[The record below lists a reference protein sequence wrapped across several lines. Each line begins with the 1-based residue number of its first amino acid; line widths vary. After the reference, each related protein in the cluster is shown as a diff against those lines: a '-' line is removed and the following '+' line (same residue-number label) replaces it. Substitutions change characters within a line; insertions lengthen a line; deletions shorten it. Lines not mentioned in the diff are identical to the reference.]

1 MLAQVARGVSAFT
14 YAPRPAELARLPT
27 FRRFVGPALLL
38 LLAFGI
44 PPAFS
49 ADNSLVFGVFPHMTA
64 RQIVETYRPLTE
76 MLEKHLQRPVIIYS
90 APDFKA
96 FAARAARGE
105 YDILL
110 TAPHLAWLARQK
122 AGYRPLLKYA
132 EPVRGLLVVKNGSRY
147 DKPARLRGRTIAVAD
162 PIAIAV
168 LALHADLAGQ
178 GLRRK
183 IDYRTAQSGT
193 HLNAVMQVINGR
205 ADAAILGL
213 PAYNLLPPNVRQQ
226 VHVLFQTPP
235 LSSLMYLTHPRLREA
250 EVQAV
255 HAAFLAF
262 GDSPAGRAFM
272 RRGGFGRYVDAD
284 GRELRFFR
292 PYALLAQEML
302 RETR

>member
-1 MLAQVARGVSAFT
+1 M
-14 YAPRPAELARLPT
+14 
-27 FRRFVGPALLL
+27 PALV
-38 LLAFGI
+38 LLAFGS

-49 ADNSLVFGVFPHMTA
+49 ADKSLVLGVFPHLTA
-64 RQIVETYRPLTE
+64 RQIVETYRPLAA
-76 MLEKHLQRPVIIYS
+76 MLEKHLQRPVIVYS

-96 FAARAARGE
+96 FAARAGQGE

-132 EPVRGLLVVKNGSRY
+132 EPVRGLLVVKTDSPF
-147 DKPARLRGRTIAVAD
+147 DAPARLRGRTIAVAD
-162 PIAIAV
+162 SIAVAV
-168 LALHADLAGQ
+168 LAMQADLAAA

-183 IDYRTAQSGT
+183 IDYRTAESGT
-193 HLNAVMQVINGR
+193 HINAVMQVISGR

-213 PAYNLLPPNVRQQ
+213 PAYNLLPPNLRREVRIL
-226 VHVLFQTPP
+226 VKTAP
-235 LSSLMYLTHPRLREA
+235 LSSLMYLTHPRIREA
-250 EVQAV
+250 EVQTIHTAL
-255 HAAFLAF
+255 LAF
-262 GDSPAGRAFM
+262 GDSPAGRTFM
-272 RRGGFGRYVDAD
+272 RRGGYGGYVDTD